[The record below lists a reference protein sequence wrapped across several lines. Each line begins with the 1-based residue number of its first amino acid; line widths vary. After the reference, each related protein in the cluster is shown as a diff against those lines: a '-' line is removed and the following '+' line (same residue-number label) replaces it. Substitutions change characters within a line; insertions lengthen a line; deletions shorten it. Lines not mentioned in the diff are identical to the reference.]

1 MVEGSIKPED
11 VEVDEVRGSG
21 DLKKFIKFPWK
32 IYQDDPNWVP
42 PLIVDRKDFFN
53 KQKNPFYRVAE
64 TQLFL
69 ARHKGEVVGRIAT
82 CINRAHNEFHME
94 KLGSFGFFECI
105 EDYGVAHKL
114 LKIAMITLKAKGL
127 EVMRGPLNF
136 STNHEVGLLIE
147 GFDRPPMVMMTYN
160 PPYYQEF
167 LEKFGMKKGKDL
179 LAYLIDGEQAKNP
192 RLERIVN
199 RLRDRAGVTVRKINV
214 KDFDAE
220 IQRVIKIYN
229 EAWESNWGF
238 VPLSNDEFTHIAKD
252 MKMILDP
259 DLALFAE
266 IDGEPAGFALA
277 LPDVNQ
283 VFHKMNGRLFPIGIL
298 KLLWNMKIR
307 KNINQ
312 ARVITLGVVKKYQ
325 KRGLDSIFYY
335 DLLNNG
341 VNNGYMTGELSW
353 ILEDNKMMRSAAE
366 GIGAV
371 PYKTYRIYETPL
383 MRG

>member
-1 MVEGSIKPED
+1 MIQTDD
-11 VEVDEVRGSG
+11 VEVVEVKGAG
-21 DLKKFIKFPWK
+21 DLNKFIKFPWK
-32 IYQDDPNWVP
+32 IYKGDPNWVP
-42 PLIVDRKDFFN
+42 PLIIDRKDFFN
-53 KQKNPFYRVAE
+53 KQKNPFYKVAE

-69 ARHKGEVVGRIAT
+69 ARHRGKVVGRIAT
-82 CINRAHNEFHME
+82 CINRAHNEFHQE

-105 EDYGVAHKL
+105 EDYAVAHKL
-114 LKIAMITLKAKGL
+114 LKVAMITLKAKGM
-127 EVMRGPLNF
+127 EIMRGPLNF
-136 STNHEVGLLIE
+136 STNHEIGLLID
-147 GFDRPPMVMMTYN
+147 GFDQPPVVMMTYN
-160 PPYYQEF
+160 PPYYKDL

-179 LAYLIDGEQAKNP
+179 LAYLIDGEQARNP

-199 RLRDRAGVTVRKINV
+199 RIRERAGMTVRKINV
-214 KDFDAE
+214 KDFDNE

-259 DLALFAE
+259 DLALFGE
-266 IDGEPAGFALA
+266 IEGEPAGFALA

-283 VFHKMNGRLFPIGIL
+283 VFRKLNGRLLPFGIF

-312 ARVITLGVVKKYQ
+312 ARVITLGVIKKYQ
-325 KRGLDSIFYY
+325 KRGLDSVFYY

-341 VNNGYMTGELSW
+341 VNNGYLVGELSW
-353 ILEDNKMMRSAAE
+353 ILEDNEMMRSAAE
-366 GIGAV
+366 GIGARV
-371 PYKTYRIYETPL
+371 YKTYRIYETPL

>member
-1 MVEGSIKPED
+1 MIEVDD
-11 VEVDEVRGSG
+11 VEVTEVKGKG

-32 IYQDDPNWVP
+32 IYKGNPAWVP
-42 PLIVDRKDFFN
+42 PLIIDRRDFLN
-53 KQKNPFYRVAE
+53 KQKNPFYKIAE

-69 ARHKGEVVGRIAT
+69 ARHQGEIVGRIAT
-82 CINRAHNEFHME
+82 CINRAHNEFHQE
-94 KLGSFGFFECI
+94 KMGSFGFFECI
-105 EDYGVAHKL
+105 EDYAVARKM
-114 LKIAMITLKAKGL
+114 LKVAMITLKAKGM
-127 EVMRGPLNF
+127 EVMRGPMNF
-136 STNHEVGLLIE
+136 STNHEIGLLIDN
-147 GFDRPPMVMMTYN
+147 FDHPPMVMMTYN
-160 PPYYQEF
+160 PPYYQKF
-167 LEKFGMKKGKDL
+167 LEEFGMKKAKDL

-199 RLRDRAGVTVRKINV
+199 RLRERSGMTVRKINV
-214 KDFDAE
+214 KDFDNE
-220 IQRVIKIYN
+220 IQRVIKVYN
-229 EAWESNWGF
+229 SAWESNWGF

-259 DLALFAE
+259 DLALFGE
-266 IDGEPAGFALA
+266 IEGEPAGFALA

-283 VFHKMNGRLFPIGIL
+283 VFHKMNGRLLPFGIF

-341 VNNGYMTGELSW
+341 VNNGYMVGELSW
-353 ILEDNKMMRSAAE
+353 ILEDNQMMRSAAE
-366 GIGAV
+366 AIGGKV
-371 PYKTYRIYETPL
+371 YKTYRIYQTPL
-383 MRG
+383 MRE